1 MVLSSESARSS
12 VEPRSRRIA
21 HIASSAVDEEGLV
34 ASRIARPPRAT
45 GLPSILP
52 SDAPGLQLSVRTVV
66 ASSTSLPA
74 LPSSTSRA
82 RVRYDFGRAAPRK
95 TRVGPPKQRREL
107 IQWGREIDARC
118 AAAFG
123 PQWALGWE
131 AALVAHL
138 GRDTP

>member
-1 MVLSSESARSS
+1 MP
-12 VEPRSRRIA
+12 EPRSHGVARVA
-21 HIASSAVDEEGLV
+21 NFTVDDEGLAANRV
-34 ASRIARPPRAT
+34 TRAPRAT
-45 GLPSILP
+45 GALPSILP
-52 SDAPGLQLSVRTVV
+52 SGAPGLQVSVRTVV
-66 ASSTSLPA
+66 ASSASLPS

-82 RVRYDFGRAAPRK
+82 RRYDFGRAASKKR
-95 TRVGPPKQRREL
+95 RVGPPKKRREL

-138 GRDTP
+138 GRDTA